1 MTEDEIG
8 HVSDKLLHDTADS
21 VKKDI
26 AAGKSNSALQ
36 RRELSILSR
45 FHRRIF
51 EVRTSYVELELTM
64 QEILL

>member
-26 AAGKSNSALQ
+26 AAGNSNSAAG
-36 RRELSILSR
+36 
-45 FHRRIF
+45 
-51 EVRTSYVELELTM
+51 VRAQQLMSFISQVFQSTDITCGT
-64 QEILL
+64 

>member
-26 AAGKSNSALQ
+26 AAGKPKAAPQ
-36 RRELSILSR
+36 RSVNILTAVLMLTGFSKYGHHMWNLS
-45 FHRRIF
+45 
-51 EVRTSYVELELTM
+51 
-64 QEILL
+64 